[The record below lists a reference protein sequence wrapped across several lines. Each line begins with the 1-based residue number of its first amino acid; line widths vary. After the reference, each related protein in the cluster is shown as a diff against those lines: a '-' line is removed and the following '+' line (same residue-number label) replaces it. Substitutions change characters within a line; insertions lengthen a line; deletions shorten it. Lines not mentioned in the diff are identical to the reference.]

1 MDPSAKGNQEYRT
14 REKKQVRNETRK
26 NHDGCMFFFFFSL
39 MIFSVEQVMHSHASV
54 TSRLRSGDPRL
65 GQIRR
70 LVP

>member
-14 REKKQVRNETRK
+14 REKQLRNETRK
-26 NHDGCMFFFFFSL
+26 NHDGCLFFLGVFV
-39 MIFSVEQVMHSHASV
+39 FSVEQVIHSHASV
-54 TSRLRSGDPRL
+54 TSRLGSGDPRL